1 MKHLFFALI
10 AQAAICSGLM
20 AQTAITAGFGT
31 ASVEGG
37 YYFEFSIGEM
47 SNVATIETPTTGIL
61 QQITEGFLQPQSR
74 VNSKP
79 RTAIIDFAN
88 ATISPNPATD
98 RIQLQGNWDV
108 HETIHC
114 KIFDASGQVVWTQEI
129 VGNTATFLLDHF
141 SSGLYF
147 LKIEAEA
154 QSETLRF
161 VKSN

>member
-1 MKHLFFALI
+1 MKHLFFALV

-20 AQTAITAGFGT
+20 AQTAITSGFGT
-31 ASVEGG
+31 ATVEGG
-37 YYFEFSIGEM
+37 YHFEFSIGEM

-61 QQITEGFLQPQSR
+61 QQITQGFLQPQSR
-74 VNSKP
+74 ANSKS
-79 RTAIIDFAN
+79 RTSILASAN

-98 RIQLQGNWDV
+98 RIQLQGNWDAQ
-108 HETIHC
+108 ETLLC
-114 KIFDASGQVVWTQEI
+114 KIFDAKGQVVWTQEI
-129 VGNTATFLLDHF
+129 VGNTATILLDNF

-147 LKIEAEA
+147 LKVEAEA